1 MTREAFGPNLRRA
14 RLKLG
19 ISLET
24 IAARTK
30 VSVELWEAMERNNL
44 HRWPTGI
51 FARAWVRE
59 YARIVGV
66 DPEEM
71 VSELCRWFPQGDR
84 RLETIARAQA
94 EILGQPL
101 AWRDH
106 LPPTVAA
113 NRRAATLSPSA
124 GAAGLVDAVT
134 DRWSVLVDAFA
145 HVLPRLRRAR
155 GRA

>member
-14 RLKLG
+14 RLTLG

-30 VSVELWEAMERNNL
+30 VSVELWEAMERNDL

-66 DPEEM
+66 DPEAM

-84 RLETIARAQA
+84 RVETIARAQA

-106 LPPTVAA
+106 LPPTVGA
-113 NRRAATLSPSA
+113 NRRAATLSPSV

-134 DRWSVLVDAFA
+134 DRWSALVDAFA
-145 HVLPRLRRAR
+145 SVFLRLRRAR